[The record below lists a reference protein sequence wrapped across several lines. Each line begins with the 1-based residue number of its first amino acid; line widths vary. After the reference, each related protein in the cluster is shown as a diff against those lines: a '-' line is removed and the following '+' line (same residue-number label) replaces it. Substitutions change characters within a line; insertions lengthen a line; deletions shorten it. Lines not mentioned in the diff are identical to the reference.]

1 MTALPENYL
10 MEMASLFSKKQ
21 TFYIVS
27 SAYQLLL
34 ECPFPIFFRL
44 YRKKSQKFCRLW
56 NFNYLQHTQLQ
67 KKKTTSVSCTSAT
80 TLQVK
85 EKIQDMQQDF
95 QHLSCN
101 DVFETQHHSYKQP
114 YRGINRWFDI
124 ILQTLDCQVLIGL

>member
-67 KKKTTSVSCTSAT
+67 KKKNHKCI
-80 TLQVK
+80 LH
-85 EKIQDMQQDF
+85 I
-95 QHLSCN
+95 C
-101 DVFETQHHSYKQP
+101 HHSAGKRKNPRYATRFP
-114 YRGINRWFDI
+114 AFE
-124 ILQTLDCQVLIGL
+124 LQ

>member
-1 MTALPENYL
+1 MPLPYFFQAIQEEKSKILQIVEFQLFTAYPITE
-10 MEMASLFSKKQ
+10 KK
-21 TFYIVS
+21 
-27 SAYQLLL
+27 
-34 ECPFPIFFRL
+34 
-44 YRKKSQKFCRLW
+44 
-56 NFNYLQHTQLQ
+56 N
-67 KKKTTSVSCTSAT
+67 TSVSCTSAT